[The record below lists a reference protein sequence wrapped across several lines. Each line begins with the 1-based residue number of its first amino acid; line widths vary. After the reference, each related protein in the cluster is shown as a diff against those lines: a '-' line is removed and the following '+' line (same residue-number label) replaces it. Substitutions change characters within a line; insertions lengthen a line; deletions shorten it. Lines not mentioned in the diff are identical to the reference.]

1 MGIVL
6 RAIVM
11 RKCFHCGFLGLCI
24 RYKPVQ
30 GCFVARIVIVTLGS
44 ACLCSEG
51 ARPHLLCTVLLIGV
65 TVVFKA
71 VILSHQMLRQTP
83 VNVRH
88 VLLKRVAALPGA
100 NLIMSCRSA
109 GTHLKHGS

>member
-1 MGIVL
+1 MC
-6 RAIVM
+6 
-11 RKCFHCGFLGLCI
+11 KCFHCGFLGLCI

-44 ACLCSEG
+44 AGLCSEG
-51 ARPHLLCTVLLIGV
+51 ARPHLLCTVLLIGI

-71 VILSHQMLRQTP
+71 VILSHQMFRQTP

-88 VLLKRVAALPGA
+88 VLLKRVTALPDT
-100 NLIMSCRSA
+100 NLIMSCSGARA
-109 GTHLKHGS
+109 HLKHGS